1 MAGYALKFVEH
12 FYIHIHTY
20 TRRTDSYFENP
31 RELCHAYIHVHTYLQ
46 TYTHTH
52 SSTITALRIL
62 NVLIYIHIYIYIYTH
77 ISKSSSTPPLICK
90 HIYVH
95 EYTHIFRSLEN
106 SNDINV
112 NDNNHN
118 NDINANDNHDKIS
131 KGSPACQPGQSW
143 IILHRRPGRAYHHW
157 PWLESWPISCRS
169 VCRPFQWWIISFLHF
184 WPVSC

>member
-62 NVLIYIHIYIYIYTH
+62 NVLIYIHIYIYTH

-95 EYTHIFRSLEN
+95 VYTHIFRSLEN

-169 VCRPFQWWIISFLHF
+169 VCRPVQWWIISVLHS
-184 WPVSC
+184 WPVPCQF